1 MSCRIRNIELDEGK
15 KHYKEYEYAL
25 LYMISSELR
34 LVRVEELGEVD
45 WEECL
50 EARFFSD
57 EKELHIFEGEQG
69 MCAVVTEDVDECDQN
84 IRLYLLG
91 KQYIRGK
98 TKVIVKEYLLYD
110 NDGQLLVEKTRLAGL
125 R

>member
-1 MSCRIRNIELDEGK
+1 MGCRIRKIELDEGK
-15 KHYKEYEYAL
+15 NRYKEYEYAL
-25 LYMISSELR
+25 LYMISELR
-34 LVRVEELGEVD
+34 LVRVEELEEVD

-69 MCAVVTEDVDECDQN
+69 MCAVVTEEVDECDQN
-84 IRLYLLG
+84 TRLYLLG
-91 KQYIRGK
+91 KQYIQGK
-98 TKVIVKEYLLYD
+98 TKVIVKEYLSYD
-110 NDGQLLVEKTRLAGL
+110 KDGQLLVEKTRLAGL

>member
-1 MSCRIRNIELDEGK
+1 MSCQIRSIEWDEGK
-15 KHYKEYEYAL
+15 KRYKEYEYAL
-25 LYMISSELR
+25 LYMISELR
-34 LVRVEELGEVD
+34 LVRVEELEKVD

-50 EARFFSD
+50 EARFFSN

-69 MCAVVTEDVDECDQN
+69 MCAVVTEDVDECAQN

-91 KQYIRGK
+91 RQYIRGK
-98 TKVIVKEYLLYD
+98 TKVIVKEYLSYD
-110 NDGQLLVEKTRLAGL
+110 KDGQLLVEKTRLAGL